1 MTFSRTMKAFGFTVA
16 AALTPL
22 MASGAQAAG
31 TLTAA
36 VAIDPGSWD
45 PIDTFLVDWSS
56 AANNI
61 YDGLTARGADMKLKP
76 ALATSWEFL
85 DNNSRIRFKLREN
98 VKFHNGEP
106 FNAAAVKFTFDRLL
120 GEEGKKGPQQ
130 SNYNSIDRVEVVDD
144 NTVDFIMK
152 QADPV
157 LLTKLAG

>member
-1 MTFSRTMKAFGFTVA
+1 MTFSRTMKALGFTVA

-120 GEEGKKGPQQ
+120 GEEGRKGPQQ
-130 SNYNSIDRVEVVDD
+130 SN
-144 NTVDFIMK
+144 
-152 QADPV
+152 
-157 LLTKLAG
+157 